1 MACCG
6 GGGSK
11 RTVRSASAVSAQTA
25 PKSKTPVV
33 RKITRQRNATTPA
46 SIQRQYV
53 IPRVAC
59 PKCGHPTMLVHI
71 AGRERQ
77 QCTNIDCRFV
87 IQ

>member
-11 RTVRSASAVSAQTA
+11 RSIRSTSVAAAKAA
-25 PKSKTPVV
+25 PKQNSPTV
-33 RKITRQRNATTPA
+33 RKITRQRSATPA
-46 SIQRQYV
+46 PIQRQYV
-53 IPRVAC
+53 IPRTAC
-59 PKCGHPTMLVHI
+59 PKCGRPTMLVHI

>member
-1 MACCG
+1 MGCC

-11 RTVRSASAVSAQTA
+11 RAVRSASVVSSQAA
-25 PKSKTPVV
+25 PKPPKAAAV
-33 RKITRQRNATTPA
+33 RKITRQRNAVTPA

-53 IPRVAC
+53 IPRQVC

-71 AGRERQ
+71 ANRERQ

>member
-1 MACCG
+1 MGCC
-6 GGGSK
+6 GGSK
-11 RTVRSASAVSAQTA
+11 RSIRATSSISSQSSKPAKTTA
-25 PKSKTPVV
+25 I
-33 RKITRQRNATTPA
+33 RKITRQRGASMPV

-53 IPRVAC
+53 IPRTMC
-59 PKCGHPTMLVHI
+59 PKCNHPTMLVHI